1 MPVNPLAS
9 IPLFSS
15 FPLDELD
22 NLVAALD
29 VVKLKSGEILFHEG
43 DPSEHMY
50 VVLSGVLEILGALDT
65 DDELLLNTL
74 HEGGYLG
81 QMSLIVPDSHR
92 TASVRARDDAA
103 LLSMSRNQFI
113 KLLQHNPLLAYAA
126 LNVVGHQ
133 LSDSYFATYRD
144 LTEKNR
150 QLQQVFS
157 EKELLERE
165 LQVAAEIQKSILPD
179 ILPSHDKFDFGG
191 RILPARQV
199 GGDFYD
205 IFYLDNNRIGV
216 LIGDVADKGIPSAI
230 FMARVHA
237 LIAAEAESVDSPGAV
252 LHRVNK
258 HITKL
263 EKSAQFVTAL
273 YGVLNTDTSEFS
285 YARAGHE
292 PPLFLNPPDEIQRL
306 PYKSGMA
313 LGLRENITLNESN
326 LFLPKDSLLVMFT
339 DGMTDCRNSQG
350 EPFGLE
356 RIKKTM
362 SGLVTLFAQEACDQM
377 LEDLMQYQNGS
388 KQDDDVTLV
397 AIHVK

>member
-1 MPVNPLAS
+1 MHSNFLAR
-9 IPLFSS
+9 IALFSD
-15 FPLDELD
+15 FQLKELD
-22 NLVAALD
+22 HLLSTLDIVNLKA
-29 VVKLKSGEILFHEG
+29 GEVLFREG
-43 DPSEHMY
+43 DPSDHMY
-50 VVLSGVLEILGALDT
+50 VVVSGVIEILVGLDT
-65 DDELLLNTL
+65 ENELILNQL
-74 HEGGYLG
+74 REGDYLG
-81 QMSLIVPDSHR
+81 QMSLIVSDVRR
-92 TASVRARDDAA
+92 TASVRARGDAL
-103 LLSMSRNQFI
+103 LLSMSHEKFI
-113 KLLQHNPLLAYAA
+113 ELLQGKPLLAYAMIKVISTEA
-126 LNVVGHQ
+126 DK
-133 LSDSYFATYRD
+133 SRMATYRE
-144 LTEKNR
+144 LTDKNR
-150 QLQQVFS
+150 QLQQILL

-179 ILPSHDKFDFGG
+179 ILPSHDKFDFGA

-205 IFYLDNNRIGV
+205 IFYLDNNKIAV

-273 YGVLNTDTSEFS
+273 YGVLNTNTGEFS

-339 DGMTDCRNSQG
+339 DGMTDCRSSQG

-362 SGLVTLFAQEACDQM
+362 SSLVTLSAQEACDQ
-377 LEDLMQYQNGS
+377 LFKSLMNYQNGS

-397 AIHVK
+397 AIHSK